1 MKATM
6 AVAGLALLAG
16 MGLSG
21 RAVAAPLEVAGS
33 PTYDAATGN
42 GMMGGLVPAV
52 VGWGVNNFGMA
63 VGSSRKYVSG
73 SSLGSRAVR
82 WDATGMAAMELDSL
96 GTDSSGY
103 TEALAY
109 AVNDAGTAVGYCRKF
124 ISGTNMGYRAV
135 RWDAGATAAT
145 ELDCLGTDAGVYT
158 WAYAHAVNSA
168 GTAVGYCRKFV
179 SGIGKGNRAVR
190 WDAGG
195 TAATELD
202 CLGTDAIHGSTTAR
216 ANAINDAGTAVGYSL
231 KYVSGS
237 YMGSRAVR
245 WDAGGT
251 AAMELGVLGTDP
263 TGFAAASAYAVNS
276 AGTAVGYCRKLVLES
291 SLGLRAVR
299 WDAGGTAATELD
311 CLGTDATGSANAGA
325 FAVNDAGTAV
335 GYSLKYVSG
344 SYMGSRAVRWDAG
357 GTAATELGCLGTDAA
372 GSTSAE
378 AYAVN
383 DTGTAV
389 GWSEKYVSGSYVGRR
404 AVAWLPDGTGID
416 LNDLGVVAIPAGG
429 TWTLM
434 SAKALSAD
442 GWVAGEGDFD
452 PDGPGPLDPYSRLWV
467 GQIGLGGAWLNTTGA
482 NNTWGKGANWSTG
495 TPAIQRDAV
504 FDKPAAYGVAFDD
517 DQSARAA
524 QVTAGD
530 VTFAVGARSLTLTDG
545 LSISAGARLASNGTI
560 AAAVTN
566 AGTLAPGNS
575 PGTLTI
581 YGDLDSTGVLEFEIN
596 GTGAGQFDRLV
607 VSGEAGVGGT
617 VKLVLGY
624 SPALGDSFDLLDWG
638 SRTGGGCGFD
648 LSQAALG
655 AGLSWD
661 TTAFAVDGT
670 VSVVPEPATIGLLA
684 LGGLGLMRRRKK

>member
-216 ANAINDAGTAVGYSL
+216 ANAI
-231 KYVSGS
+231 
-237 YMGSRAVR
+237 
-245 WDAGGT
+245 
-251 AAMELGVLGTDP
+251 
-263 TGFAAASAYAVNS
+263 
-276 AGTAVGYCRKLVLES
+276 
-291 SLGLRAVR
+291 
-299 WDAGGTAATELD
+299 
-311 CLGTDATGSANAGA
+311 
-325 FAVNDAGTAV
+325 NDAGTAV